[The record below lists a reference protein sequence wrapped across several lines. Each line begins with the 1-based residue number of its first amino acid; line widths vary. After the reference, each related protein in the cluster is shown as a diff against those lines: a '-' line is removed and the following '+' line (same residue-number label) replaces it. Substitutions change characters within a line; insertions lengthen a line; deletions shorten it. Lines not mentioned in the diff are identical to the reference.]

1 MQVKTVPYQAI
12 YQQHRQILQLP
23 WQEQL
28 LDGLKQRKEGRK
40 KENKTLSVMK
50 YRALLPRQ
58 LEHLQH
64 L

>member
-28 LDGLKQRKEGRK
+28 LDGLKQRKEERK

-50 YRALLPRQ
+50 YRALLP
-58 LEHLQH
+58 
-64 L
+64 